1 MDGVSSVFLLPMFY
15 ERNLL
20 GILALLLEKKSALSS
35 YQIELLEV
43 LGNQAS
49 VSIANARFHAEIE
62 RLAVTDGL
70 TSLFNHRHFQ
80 ERLADEFNR
89 LGRFSAPVSL
99 LLIDIDHFKKI
110 NDTYGHPA
118 GDIVLKRV
126 ANIIRKTVRNIDI
139 PARYGGEEFAVV
151 LVGTGEKG
159 AVNMG
164 ERLRKA
170 VMDTKFES
178 DGTTF
183 NLTISIGIS
192 TYEGEAMKKEDLVD
206 KADKALYQAKGNG
219 RNRSVLWSD
228 VAG

>member
-1 MDGVSSVFLLPMFY
+1 
-15 ERNLL
+15 
-20 GILALLLEKKSALSS
+20 
-35 YQIELLEV
+35 
-43 LGNQAS
+43 
-49 VSIANARFHAEIE
+49 
-62 RLAVTDGL
+62 
-70 TSLFNHRHFQ
+70 
-80 ERLADEFNR
+80 
-89 LGRFSAPVSL
+89 L

-139 PARYGGEEFAVV
+139 PARYGGEEFVVV
-151 LVGTGEKG
+151 LIGTGEKG